1 MDKIK
6 KYSRPRSLYLSHG
19 AGPMPLLGDDGHKEM
34 VENLNIIA
42 AKIAK
47 PSAIILI
54 SAHWEKAIP
63 TITKGANPSLIYD
76 Y

>member
-6 KYSRPRSLYLSHG
+6 EHSRPISLYLSHG
-19 AGPMPLLGDDGHKEM
+19 AGPMPLLSDDGHKEM
-34 VENLNIIA
+34 IENLNIIA

-54 SAHWEKAIP
+54 SAHWEEVSP
-63 TITKGANPSLIYD
+63 TITQGAHPSLIYQ
-76 Y
+76 